1 MGTTKDELRA
11 KLSMAEKHNG
21 RTRYERSLVDAVVE
35 HATPRKAAGESLSQ
49 VAEELGLSAG
59 NLQRWFANLTRR
71 SERAQ
76 GSKARA
82 RRPAAAGDSL
92 GPMAFVRLEPT
103 APVVG
108 EPLEILL
115 AGGVAVR
122 VPVGFDG
129 TTLSRVLTLVKGGV
143 A

>member
-1 MGTTKDELRA
+1 MTKDELRA
-11 KLSMAEKHNG
+11 KLSMAKKHNG
-21 RTRYERSLVDAVVE
+21 RTRYEISLVDAVVE
-35 HATPRKAAGESLSQ
+35 HAGPRKAAGESLSQ
-49 VAEELGLSAG
+49 VAEDLGMSAG
-59 NLQRWFANLTRR
+59 NLQRWFANFTRR
-71 SERAQ
+71 SERTQ
-76 GSKARA
+76 DSKALA
-82 RRPAAAGDSL
+82 RRLAAGDSL
-92 GPMAFVRLEPT
+92 SPMAFVRLEPT
-103 APVVG
+103 ASTAG

>member
-1 MGTTKDELRA
+1 MGMTKDELRA
-11 KLSMAEKHNG
+11 KLSAVEKRNG

-35 HATPRKAAGESLSQ
+35 HAGPRKAAGESLSQ
-49 VAEELGLSAG
+49 VAEDLGMSAG
-59 NLQRWFANLTRR
+59 NLQRWFGNFTRR
-71 SERAQ
+71 GERAQ
-76 GSKARA
+76 GSKAPT
-82 RRPAAAGDSL
+82 RRPAAGDSL
-92 GPMAFVRLEPT
+92 SPMAFVRLEPS
-103 APVVG
+103 ASRVG

-129 TTLSRVLTLVKGGV
+129 ATLSRVLTLVKGGV